1 VVQKTVSVRIR
12 PELYAEATLVAKAR
26 GLSFNDFVQQGLE
39 ELLKAEQREKLR
51 QGFEILALDAD
62 ADVEFGWAAQSEV
75 AFE

>member
-1 VVQKTVSVRIR
+1 MVQKTVSVRIR
-12 PELYAEATLVAKAR
+12 PELHAEATRVAKAR

-39 ELLKAEQREKLR
+39 DLLKAEQREKLR
-51 QGFEILALDAD
+51 QGFEILAQDAD